1 MCVLIKI
8 KKKLIFNPGRSWT
21 PWAGLIKQIWSL
33 LYSDSRKIWAKSYK
47 FICGEWENIDSLSLV
62 AFDNTCYLPSP
73 SPSFQKGDISDGA
86 WRWHLCD
93 YATMGSNG
101 WLSFVVPSA
110 TSLPESL
117 LWSPPKQ
124 DPHSPVL
131 ESSTLHKQGQV
142 HGSHCCLVLGYF
154 PFPEIY

>member
-1 MCVLIKI
+1 MK
-8 KKKLIFNPGRSWT
+8 
-21 PWAGLIKQIWSL
+21 
-33 LYSDSRKIWAKSYK
+33 
-47 FICGEWENIDSLSLV
+47 NIDSLSLV

-93 YATMGSNG
+93 YATMGSSG

-110 TSLPESL
+110 ASLPESL
-117 LWSPPKQ
+117 LWSPPRQ

-131 ESSTLHKQGQV
+131 ESSTLHRQGQV
-142 HGSHCCLVLGYF
+142 RGSHCSFPLVTSLPRNILKLSSVQLDRGIALGSSSF
-154 PFPEIY
+154 WFNCHFRGHMKVGLFF